1 MTESNHPSAVS
12 AKAQSTATSYDV
24 AKLAGVSQSA
34 VSRCFRDGAS
44 ISKRMRARVLKAA
57 EEIGYQ
63 PNAIARSLIT
73 RRSNIVA
80 LLISNLTNIN
90 FPEVLAE
97 FSKNLRKNGFRILL
111 FAVNDEAEIDDA
123 LENIWPYRVD
133 GIIAA
138 VDISPKQMNDI
149 QERGTPVVCY
159 NRNIAGMSGNTVCC
173 DQEDGA
179 KQLVDGLFRAG
190 HRSYAVLSGPSGSVV
205 GAERE
210 TATLERLDE
219 LGIEDVRVIGG
230 DFSYK
235 SGFDGVVE
243 LFNSS
248 TARPD
253 AILCGNDTMA
263 IGAIDALRGRFG
275 CDVPSDVSV
284 VGFDGIS
291 AAAWQGYQIT
301 TIRQPIIRMTN
312 AVIAMLIAQIEEP
325 GAANEKRVYSGTI
338 RHGISARFEIAT

>member
-1 MTESNHPSAVS
+1 MTETRQL
-12 AKAQSTATSYDV
+12 KAISSKPQNTVTSYDV

-44 ISKRMRARVLKAA
+44 ISNKMRSRVLKAA
-57 EEIGYQ
+57 EELGYQ

-80 LLISNLTNIN
+80 ILISNLTNIN

-111 FAVNDEAEIDDA
+111 FAVNDETEIDDA
-123 LENIWPYRVD
+123 LDNIWPYRVD

-138 VDISPKQMNDI
+138 VDISPQQMDEINGRD
-149 QERGTPVVCY
+149 TPVVCY
-159 NRNIAGMSGNTVCC
+159 NRNIPGITSNTVSC

-179 KQLVDGLFRAG
+179 RQLVDGLFQAG
-190 HRSYAVLSGPSGSVV
+190 HRSYVFLSGPPGSVV

-219 LGIEDVRVIGG
+219 LGIEDVRVIEG

-235 SGFDGVVE
+235 SGFDGVVAM
-243 LFNSS
+243 LDSVQ
-248 TARPD
+248 THPD
-253 AILCGNDTMA
+253 ALLCANDTMA
-263 IGAIDALRGRFG
+263 IGAIDALRGKFG
-275 CDVPSDVSV
+275 YEIPSDISV

-301 TIRQPIIRMTN
+301 TIRQPIVRMAQ
-312 AVIAMLIAQIEEP
+312 AVVSILVAQIEQP
-325 GAANEKRVYSGTI
+325 GTMNERRIFSGI
-338 RHGISARFEIAT
+338 LRQGVSAKFETNA